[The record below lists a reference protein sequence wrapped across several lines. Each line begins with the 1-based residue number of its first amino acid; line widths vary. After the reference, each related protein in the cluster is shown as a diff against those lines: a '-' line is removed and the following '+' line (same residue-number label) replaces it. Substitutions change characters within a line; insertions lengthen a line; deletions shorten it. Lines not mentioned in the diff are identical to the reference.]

1 MSITR
6 IVEQIDAEITDL
18 DRQLTVL
25 QDAVDRLREARSTL
39 IDATPPTAPT
49 SARKTPPAP
58 AKKPAPRVP
67 DQDHPPMAPPPTVGR
82 QQPKKCD
89 VCDYT
94 SPSGAGLAKHIQF
107 NHPGVWEKR
116 RAAQQT
122 AAVTALEDL
131 EREVLGDG

>member
-49 SARKTPPAP
+49 SARMTPPPP
-58 AKKPAPRVP
+58 A
-67 DQDHPPMAPPPTVGR
+67 
-82 QQPKKCD
+82 
-89 VCDYT
+89 
-94 SPSGAGLAKHIQF
+94 
-107 NHPGVWEKR
+107 
-116 RAAQQT
+116 
-122 AAVTALEDL
+122 
-131 EREVLGDG
+131 